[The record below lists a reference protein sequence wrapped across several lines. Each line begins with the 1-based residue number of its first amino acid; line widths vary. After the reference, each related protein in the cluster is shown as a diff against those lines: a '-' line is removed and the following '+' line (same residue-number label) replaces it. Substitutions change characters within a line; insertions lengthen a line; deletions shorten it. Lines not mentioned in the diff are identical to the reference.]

1 MRLEIAR
8 VLGSGRA
15 APLLLG
21 CVQALGACTANVDIF
36 RSIEG
41 SRAGAVDAGP
51 SNSTTNSTRNNTS
64 NSTNILVMPGV
75 TVANADGSCLPGH
88 YVGTFNGT
96 YNSAAWG
103 NGSLPLSIAATPSM
117 GRPGLEFW
125 LEQVPRSCR
134 SDQEFCADFTVK
146 GGKIRGYAN
155 PFSDGNASAGS
166 AAADPAFVAVRLEI
180 DFGGDLDCSRGLFR
194 GLLQNGCY
202 DVATIL
208 FRFNGT
214 APANY
219 DATNASFTNGAWMV
233 KELASTGAWFPPD
246 SNIGGMGSWQ
256 ASLANDAEGPAADSP
271 GLCDM

>member
-1 MRLEIAR
+1 MRLEIER
-8 VLGSGRA
+8 VFACRRG
-15 APLLLG
+15 APLRWAVPVA
-21 CVQALGACTANVDIF
+21 CVQALAACTAEVDIF
-36 RSIEG
+36 RSFEG
-41 SRAGAVDAGP
+41 NTAGAVAAGP
-51 SNSTTNSTRNNTS
+51 TNSTANNTS
-64 NSTNILVMPGV
+64 NSTNILVAPGSAV
-75 TVANADGSCLPGH
+75 SNADGSCLPGH
-88 YVGTFNGT
+88 YVGTFDGT

-103 NGSLPLSIAATPSM
+103 NGSAPLLIAATPSM

-125 LEQVPRSCR
+125 LEQIPRNCR

-146 GGKIRGYAN
+146 GGKIRGYAD
-155 PFSDGNASAGS
+155 PFSNVNASAGD
-166 AAADPAFVAVRLEI
+166 DPAVVAVRLEI
-180 DFGGDLDCSRGLFR
+180 DFGGDLDCSRGQFR

-219 DATNASFTNGAWMV
+219 DATNASFTNGQWMV
-233 KELASTGAWFPPD
+233 KELASAGAWFPPD
-246 SNIGGMGSWQ
+246 SDIGGTGSWQ